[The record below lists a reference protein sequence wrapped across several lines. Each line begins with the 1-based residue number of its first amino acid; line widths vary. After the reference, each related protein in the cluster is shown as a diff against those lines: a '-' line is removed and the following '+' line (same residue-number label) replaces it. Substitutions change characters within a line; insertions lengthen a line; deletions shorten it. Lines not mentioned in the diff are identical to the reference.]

1 MTRALHITVVTETYP
16 PEINGVA
23 NTMRQLVAGLG
34 RRGHRVHVVRPRQE
48 TDARSAN
55 EPHCDE
61 TLVPGLPIPGYRGL
75 RFGLPVFSRL
85 RRRWQVERPDLIYI
99 ATEGPLGHA
108 ALKAAEVLSIPTAT
122 GFHTLFQQYSRH
134 YGLGLLAQP
143 IARSLRTFHNRS
155 DTTLVPTTE
164 LRDRL
169 RSQGYTKVQVFGRGV
184 DTQLFS
190 PTRRRAQLRA
200 QWGSGPDDP
209 TLLYVGRL
217 AAEKN
222 IALVLDSFTATQ
234 VTLPKARC
242 LLVGDG
248 PEWLRLS
255 RAFPQFHFVG
265 AKVGIELAEHYA
277 SADLFVFPSL
287 TETFGNVV
295 PEAMASGLTVV
306 AFDEA
311 AAHNYI
317 RTGDNGITVNPGDD
331 HAFVNAVVTAAQ
343 DMKHLLQYG
352 SKARTT
358 AETLG
363 WDRVIDTVEKCLFD
377 VIQRCATAAGREY
390 LAETSG

>member
-1 MTRALHITVVTETYP
+1 MRAALHITVVTETYP

-23 NTMRQLVAGLG
+23 NTMRHLVAGLTD
-34 RRGHRVHVVRPRQE
+34 RGHHLHLVRPRQG
-48 TDARSAN
+48 TDAGGAGDPR
-55 EPHCDE
+55 PGE

-75 RFGLPVFSRL
+75 RFGLPVFARL
-85 RRRWQVERPDLIYI
+85 RRLWQVERPDLIYI

-108 ALKAAEVLSIPTAT
+108 ALKAAVALAIPTAT
-122 GFHTLFQQYSRH
+122 GFHTQFEQYSRH

-143 IARSLRTFHNRS
+143 IARSLRSFHNRS
-155 DTTLVPTTE
+155 DATLVPTSE

-169 RSQGYTKVQVFGRGV
+169 RAQGYTKVQVFGRGV

-190 PTRRRAQLRA
+190 PTRRRAPLRE
-200 QWGSGPDDP
+200 QWGCGPDAP

-222 IALVLDSFTATQ
+222 IALVLDSFTAAQ
-234 VTLPKARC
+234 ATLPKARC

-248 PEWLRLS
+248 PERSRLA
-255 RAFPQFHFVG
+255 RRFPQFHFVG
-265 AKVGIELAEHYA
+265 AKVGVELAEHYA

-306 AFDEA
+306 AFDAA

-317 RTGDNGITVNPGDD
+317 RTGDNGITVYPYDD
-331 HAFVNAVVTAAQ
+331 QAFVNAVVAAAR
-343 DMKHLLQYG
+343 DMKNLPQYG
-352 SKARTT
+352 RKARAM

-377 VIQRCATAAGREY
+377 VIQRCATATGPER
-390 LAETSG
+390 LAPTSQ